1 MSRPLALALAAAL
14 PPLALP
20 AQGVVASQEV
30 SLANDSR
37 YELFAG
43 PSGQTILY
51 RDGAGGVEL
60 TAFNDRMEQVWS
72 REPQLD
78 RGRPNPLGA
87 VMPPTGELTV
97 LYTHRRDRKLFLKL
111 HRYSERGNLSDSLT
125 VAELDGDFASAS
137 YEVHAGEDGRVAVL
151 THRRDGSRYA
161 LLGLEVATGR
171 VLYRELVELDGAG
184 DDFGRDVREP
194 YVDAQGALYLWTQ
207 ENNRRSRLDEHRVQ
221 ILRVDAGGA
230 VRTAT
235 VNLPETLVYDAEL
248 AVDRANA
255 AVVLAG
261 YYADDPDEAAGA
273 LAVRLPYSLEGAAS
287 VSTAPFAPELLA
299 AVDQKDRRPDGVR
312 DLDALDVLFRRDGTV
327 VVLGEQRKR
336 TVRTVGGRTG
346 YFGGALKTDY
356 LYEDIVLCALS
367 PAGEMLWQEI
377 LPKKQFSQDDGAA
390 FSSYFL
396 ATTPRAVRLVY
407 NDEVRSG
414 GTVSAYTLD
423 GAGDLQRRSLMNTEY
438 QDLWLRHEAG
448 IQADAATVVI
458 PSERRNRLRLVRVR
472 F

>member
-1 MSRPLALALAAAL
+1 MRPCLLLPLLAAL
-14 PPLALP
+14 PCLAH
-20 AQGVVASQEV
+20 AQGVIASQEI

-43 PSGQTILY
+43 PGGQTILY
-51 RDGAGGVEL
+51 RDGPSGVEL
-60 TAFNDRMEQVWS
+60 SGFNARMEEVWS
-72 REPQLD
+72 REPTLD

-97 LYTHRRDRKLFLKL
+97 FYTHRRDRKLFLKL

-125 VAELDGDFASAS
+125 VTELDGDFTSGTYDVYAD
-137 YEVHAGEDGRVAVL
+137 ETGRFAVL
-151 THRRDGSRYA
+151 SHRRDGNAFA
-161 LLGLEVATGR
+161 LIGIEVGSGR
-171 VLYRELVELDGAG
+171 VLYRQILELNEDGGA
-184 DDFGRDVREP
+184 FREERAP
-194 YVDAQGALYLWTQ
+194 LIDRQGAFYLWSQ
-207 ENNRRSRLDEHRVQ
+207 DDNRRSRLDDHEVQ
-221 ILRVDAGGA
+221 IVRVNAAGGVTRA
-230 VRTAT
+230 V
-235 VNLPETLVYDAEL
+235 VKLPETLVYDAEI
-248 AVDRANA
+248 AVDARNA
-255 AVVLAG
+255 TIVLAG
-261 YYADDPDEAAGA
+261 YYAVDPDEAAGA
-273 LAVRLPYSLEGAAS
+273 LVITLPYSLEGQSTAF
-287 VSTAPFAPELLA
+287 TAPFSPALLA
-299 AVDQKDRRPDGVR
+299 SVDQRGRSPEGIR

-327 VVLGEQRKR
+327 VILGEQRKR

-356 LYEDIVLCALS
+356 LYEDIVLCAVS
-367 PAGEMLWQEI
+367 PAGDMLWQEV
-377 LPKKQFSQDDGAA
+377 LPKKQFSQDDGGA

-396 ATTPRAVRLVY
+396 ATTPRALRLVY

-423 GAGDLQRRSLMNTEY
+423 GRGELQRRSLMNTEY

-448 IQADAATVVI
+448 IQADASTVVI

>member
-1 MSRPLALALAAAL
+1 MPSRLLLAALLLPRLAAAQ
-14 PPLALP
+14 A
-20 AQGVVASQEV
+20 VIASQEI

-43 PSGQTILY
+43 PAGQTILY
-51 RDGAGGVEL
+51 RDGPGGVEL
-60 TAFNDRMEQVWS
+60 TAFNARMEEVWS
-72 REPQLD
+72 REPDLD
-78 RGRPNPLGA
+78 RSRPNPLGA

-97 LYTHRRDRKLFLKL
+97 FYTHRRDRKLFLKL

-125 VAELDGDFASAS
+125 VTELDGDFTVPS
-137 YEVHAGEDGRVAVL
+137 YQVQADPDGRVTVL
-151 THRRDGSRYA
+151 SHRRDGATY
-161 LLGLEVATGR
+161 LLIGVETATGR
-171 VLYRELVELDGAG
+171 VLYREVVKLDAGG
-184 DDFGRDVREP
+184 DDLGRDQRP
-194 YVDAQGALYLWTQ
+194 PLVDEQGAFYLWTQ
-207 ENNRRSRLDEHRVQ
+207 ENNRRSRLGEHRVQ
-221 ILRVDAGGA
+221 VVRVDAGGA

-235 VNLPETLVYDAEL
+235 VDLPQTLIYNAEL
-248 AVDRANA
+248 AVDQRNG

-273 LAVRLPYSLEGAAS
+273 LAIRLPYSLEGEVA
-287 VSTAPFAPELLA
+287 VVKAPFSRELLA
-299 AVDQKDRRPDGVR
+299 SVDQRDRNPDGVR
-312 DLDALDVLFRRDGTV
+312 DLYALDVLFRRDGTA

-356 LYEDIVLCALS
+356 LYEDIVLTALA
-367 PAGEMLWQEI
+367 PAGELLWQEA
-377 LPKKQFSQDDGAA
+377 LPKKQFSQDDGGA

-423 GAGDLQRRSLMNTEY
+423 GSGDLQRRSLMNTEY

-448 IQADAATVVI
+448 IQTDASTVVI